1 MSGKLVVDT
10 HKMSSHTDIFCRLA
24 KEEAGGNWLYSIDQL
39 APLEI

>member
-1 MSGKLVVDT
+1 MVLFCANVWLV
-10 HKMSSHTDIFCRLA
+10 RLA